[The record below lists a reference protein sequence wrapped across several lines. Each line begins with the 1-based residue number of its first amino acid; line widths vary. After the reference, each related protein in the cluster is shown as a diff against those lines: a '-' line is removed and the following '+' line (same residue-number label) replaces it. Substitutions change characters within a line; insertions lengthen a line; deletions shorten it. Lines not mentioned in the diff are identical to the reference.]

1 MTITTSDK
9 TFRDLT
15 GNVIDDQSFLRTFTI
30 LVDDDRITNFL
41 DIFRSYNFN
50 EATTEDVTFY
60 YWHEVGHEEWWD
72 NISNQYYGTPLLWWV
87 VASFNDIVNPFEALR
102 PGNSVKVLKTTYI
115 YSLLRDLDTI
125 SEV

>member
-50 EATTEDVTFY
+50 EATTEDVAFY

-87 VASFNDIVNPFEALR
+87 VASFNDIVNPFEYLK
-102 PGNSVKVLKTTYI
+102 PGDGVKVLKTQYI
-115 YSLLRDLDTI
+115 YSLLRDLDTV